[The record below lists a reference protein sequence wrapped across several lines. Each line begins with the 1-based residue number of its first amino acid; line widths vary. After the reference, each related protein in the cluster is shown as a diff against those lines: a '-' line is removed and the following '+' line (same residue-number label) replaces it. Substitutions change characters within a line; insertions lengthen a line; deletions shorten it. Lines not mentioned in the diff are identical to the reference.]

1 MSGEMV
7 EAGHLGGYVAGGD
20 PATYYPELWT
30 WLVQGYGVQSVLDV
44 GCGDGVAV
52 RYFSDVLGIEA
63 HGVDGVP
70 QKDARISRHDYAT
83 EGTFFG
89 GARNGGYADLVWSC
103 EFVEHVEEQFV
114 PNFLDSFRIAPL
126 VLMTHAEPGQGGYH
140 HVNCQMPSYWIGAMA
155 AIGFKLDGELTD
167 HTRQL
172 AAWNE
177 NPWNHY
183 RRSGLA
189 FRRTS

>member
-1 MSGEMV
+1 MV

-20 PATYYPELWT
+20 PATFYPELWT
-30 WLVQGYGVQSVLDV
+30 WLVQGYGVKTVLDV
-44 GCGDGVAV
+44 GCGDGQAV
-52 RYFSDVLGIEA
+52 SFFESLGA
-63 HGVDGVP
+63 HAIGVDGV
-70 QKDARISRHDYAT
+70 QTHDWVWQHDFT
-83 EGTFFG
+83 TGPIVTQPF
-89 GARNGGYADLVWSC
+89 DLVWCC
-103 EFVEHVEEQFV
+103 EFVEHVEEQYV
-114 PNFLDSFRIAPL
+114 PNFLATFKVAPL

-155 AIGFKLDGELTD
+155 AIGFKLDGELTH

-189 FRRTS
+189 FRKTS